1 MRFPS
6 VALQVGR
13 QLLVLGTVAVAACNN
28 GGHVNKEG
36 DECIAWDDCL
46 NGLTCAHDGICRA
59 EGSPGTLTKDSE
71 CAATTQCRL
80 GLVCSATGVCADPG
94 DPGTAGFD
102 ESCAETTDCQ
112 LGLTC
117 TGDKCK
123 GLELPF
129 WPGAECDSTTPT
141 TDYKVFFEVPDEGE
155 SLSDFYRL
163 PYPNDIRAL
172 DDDRLDLSGH
182 PSPGILI
189 PLLGDVVGNM
199 IRVIESESLGKFGAN
214 ESVYF
219 RFSDYP
225 DATTLSFGLPGQG
238 TVALVDITPGASSPE
253 LVPFGYSIS
262 SARTPYIC
270 ENWIALTPNDGRPLE
285 PLHTYAAILSTDILD
300 KSGHAPVQDAD
311 FPAMLA
317 TDAPKDAR
325 LDHAWQAY
333 APLRAYLT
341 AQSIDPS
348 KLAAAAV
355 FTVMDVTRVPKLIR
369 AAVDAAPE
377 PTLKDAVVC
386 GNGADPFADP
396 ADDTRGCT
404 DPAALYTEIQA
415 VVALPQFQEGTPPFK
430 DFADGGGIAE
440 PVAGLLSPV
449 RSEDVHVAITI
460 PKGGEMP
467 AAGWPVILYAHG
479 TGGNYTSFEREG
491 LAEAL
496 TEGAWADQPVEF
508 AMISLDAPLHGPRAH
523 KENFK
528 QAWLDVDPD
537 AYAPD
542 VLFFNPLNPR
552 AARDN
557 ALQEAADLWSLT
569 RLIGSLNL
577 TSGESP
583 TGTDIRFDMSRFYF
597 LGHSQGGVVGPMFAA
612 YEPALDGVILSGAG
626 ALTINALLDK
636 TSPRDVAQMVR
647 VGLADAG
654 VSRNHPVLNLA
665 QQLADTS
672 DGVNQARY
680 LLSSPQPGSTAR
692 SVLQIYGVG
701 DTYSPDSTQYA
712 LTRALGLGQVA
723 NGSTPLQYITQ
734 ESFPVSS
741 NLAGGLTG
749 VAVLY
754 AKPPTTDAH
763 FVLFARPEAQ
773 ATVRDFL
780 SSAAVDG
787 VPTAQ

>member
-1 MRFPS
+1 MRSGSLAAVF
-6 VALQVGR
+6 GR
-13 QLLVLGTVAVAACNN
+13 ALLVVTTLSACNT
-28 GGHVNKEG
+28 GSRVNKEG
-36 DECIAWDDCL
+36 DECIAWDDCI

-59 EGSPGTLTKDSE
+59 DGAPGTLTKDSE
-71 CAATTQCRL
+71 CVASSQCRF
-80 GLVCSATGVCADPG
+80 GLVCSSGGLCADPG

-102 ESCAETTDCQ
+102 EACADTTDCQ

-117 TGDKCK
+117 SGDQCK

-129 WPGAECDSTTPT
+129 WPGATCDSTAESP
-141 TDYKVFFEVPDEGE
+141 DYKVYFEVPEEGE
-155 SLSDFYRL
+155 ALSDFYRL

-182 PSPGILI
+182 PSPGILL
-189 PLLGDVVGNM
+189 PLVGDVVGNM

-225 DATTLSFGLPGQG
+225 DSSTLSFGLPGQG
-238 TVALVDITPGASSPE
+238 TVALVDITPGASSSE
-253 LVPFGYSIS
+253 LVPFSYNIS

-270 ENWIALTPNDGRPLE
+270 ENWIALTPNDGRPLT
-285 PLHTYAAILSTDILD
+285 PTHTYAAILSTGILD

-317 TDAPKDAR
+317 TDAPKDVR

-348 KLAAAAV
+348 TVAAAAV
-355 FTVMDVTRVPKLIR
+355 FTVMDVSRVPKLVR
-369 AAVDAAPE
+369 DAVLAAPT
-377 PTLKDAVVC
+377 PTLEGLTAC
-386 GNGADPFADP
+386 GNGADPYADP

-404 DPAALYTEIQA
+404 TDSSVYTELQGT
-415 VVALPQFQEGTPPFK
+415 VSMPQFQEGTPPFK

-440 PVAGLLSPV
+440 PAKGLLSPV

-460 PKGGEMP
+460 PKGGDMP
-467 AAGWPVILYAHG
+467 ASGWPVILYAHG

-491 LAEAL
+491 LAAAL
-496 TEGAWADQPVEF
+496 TEGTWASEPVGF
-508 AMISLDAPLHGPRAH
+508 AIVSFDAPLHGPRAH

-542 VLFFNPLNPR
+542 VLYFNPLNPR

-557 ALQEAADLWSLT
+557 ALQEAADLWTLT
-569 RLIGSLNL
+569 RLLGSLNL
-577 TSGESP
+577 AFSDSP

-612 YEPALDGVILSGAG
+612 YEPALDGVVLSGAG
-626 ALTINALLDK
+626 ALTVNALLEK
-636 TSPRDVAQMVR
+636 TSPRDVAGLVR
-647 VGLADAG
+647 VGLADPSL
-654 VSRNHPVLNLA
+654 SRTHPVLNLA
-665 QQLADTS
+665 QQLADTT
-672 DGVNQARY
+672 DGVNQARFVF
-680 LLSSPQPGSTAR
+680 SAPPPGNTAR
-692 SVLQIYGVG
+692 SVLQVYGVG

-712 LTRALGLGQVA
+712 LARALGVGQVS
-723 NGSTPLQYITQ
+723 NGSTPLQYVTP
-734 ESFPVSS
+734 EEFPVSS
-741 NLAGGLTG
+741 NVSAGVTG

-754 AKPPTTDAH
+754 AKPATTDAH
-763 FVLFARPEAQ
+763 FVLFERPEALQ
-773 ATVRDFL
+773 TVGDFFR
-780 SSAAVDG
+780 SAAVDG
-787 VPTAQ
+787 VPTVQ